1 MLDAVVF
8 YNLTPH
14 QLRISGVVIN
24 CLEYFFTIY
33 EQNPEIKL
41 VILNGKSNIQ
51 DELVDLA
58 KNRYYLSDLEGW
70 ENNLYTLKYSK
81 IIRYEF
87 NKVLV
92 VDYETVHKTCNILR
106 AKEII
111 QIQEDDDYKFPH
123 KNVKIYGEMPFHYK
137 DVQYKMKMMFSR
149 YRNLTKKQ
157 DGIYINSP
165 RNRDYSF
172 LKYLELPDKPLIYK
186 ERSHLKNMFEHFDT
200 YLYWHANTWFDP
212 HPRLF
217 HESYYYGK
225 KLMYYNHPKVKDGGW
240 YRYHDVL
247 ENGLAGRILTRNDEI
262 VREFI

>member
-1 MLDAVVF
+1 MNAVLF

-41 VILNGKSNIQ
+41 YILNANENIRQ
-51 DELVDLA
+51 ELIELSE
-58 KNRYYLSDLEGW
+58 NRYYLDDLKFW
-70 ENNLYTLKYSK
+70 QENFIPIKYSK
-81 IIRYEF
+81 IIREKF

-92 VDYETVHKTCNILR
+92 VDYETVNKTCNLLR
-106 AKEII
+106 ADEII
-111 QIQEDDDYKFPH
+111 QIQEDDNYKFPH
-123 KNVKIYGEMPFHYK
+123 EKVKIFGEMPFHYK

-149 YRNLTKKQ
+149 YRNIKKSKE
-157 DGIYINSP
+157 GIYVNSP
-165 RNRDYSF
+165 RNRNWDF
-172 LKYLELPDKPLIYK
+172 LKYIDLPDKPIVYK
-186 ERSHLKNMFEHFDT
+186 ERSHLDNMFEQFDT

-225 KLMYYNHPKVKDGGW
+225 KIMYYNHPKVKDGGW
-240 YRYHDVL
+240 YRYHDML
-247 ENGLAGRILTRNDEI
+247 ENGLAGRILTKNDEI